1 MKKKYV
7 VWLDKAERIELESI
21 VSRLSGSSQKVRRA
35 NILCMDEQPV
45 QLTKEVKP
53 PIAATMS
60 HPRRVDYEYE
70 RAGVTN
76 VFMLAEPL
84 AGWRE
89 VSVRSTKTKIDFAQ
103 APKPYEHLSLFL
115 VSSMTAPREPR
126 QPAASVLG
134 GLRQGELLTR
144 TEPITSMG
152 G

>member
-53 PIAATMS
+53 PIATTMS

-115 VSSMTAPREPR
+115 GFFDDGSSGAEAT
-126 QPAASVLG
+126 G
-134 GLRQGELLTR
+134 GIGSRG
-144 TEPITSMG
+144 ITPG
-152 G
+152 